1 MERLEFSNEFLE
13 KLKAKFSNN
22 WEFFLKADKR
32 QKPCCPNCGSG
43 TGKDKTSAADFVK
56 GGFELH
62 CLKCD
67 FSGDVFKIYALQN
80 DLDAQRDFPTIV
92 KAVDES
98 LNFTEGEECNRR
110 AIAISKVDDRQTKA
124 NLSKAYNQLKRQLPS
139 DRIRLY
145 LKNRGFNDS
154 IIDKFAREITS
165 DIKRE
170 FPELIKAPIG
180 SMVVLYGNAEYF
192 ISRVFDNENKSVKG
206 YFKLSSIAQPIFF
219 TSALNKTTENTI
231 FITEGELDALS
242 IFQAEGFAASVG
254 GGGGDSKLL
263 EFLEKERCQGK
274 SWKLILALDSDEA
287 GKEHA
292 NKLAAK
298 LKSLGFAFSTLE
310 MAAKCKDPNE
320 WLQTSPETLKKAIL
334 KAKQWAGS
342 DSIREEEKNLTQD
355 SLVKYSAANA
365 LKQFEKNISSGRYKP
380 TPTGLKAFD
389 DMLGGRLYPD
399 DMLGGGLYPGLYVI
413 AAATGFGK
421 STFCLQVADEL
432 ASRGEDVVYF
442 SLEMSQDELIARSL
456 SRLTYLKARNKK
468 CARTTR
474 DILQQSIIARN
485 DRQFIAEYNQVYSDA
500 LDAFARMADRLFYR
514 DGSAD
519 RITITEV
526 ESFVG
531 QLVESGRRPFVFIDY
546 LQFLNTD
553 IQNLTDKQQ
562 ADRVIEALKRL
573 STRYGITV
581 VAISSINRQSY
592 SSKAGLSALKES
604 GQIEFT
610 GDAVLMIQPADVV
623 DDNAKDK
630 YEEVL
635 SQDERDLEVVLLK
648 NRYGALGKAYFKFY
662 AKFNLFA
669 EITKVQK
676 SEKKVRM

>member
-1 MERLEFSNEFLE
+1 MSGGYYFLERLEFSNEFLE

-43 TGKDKTSAADFVK
+43 TRKDKTSAADFVK

-80 DLDAQRDFPTIV
+80 DLDAQRDFPIIV
-92 KAVDES
+92 KAVAES

-110 AIAISKVDDRQTKA
+110 GIAISKVDDRQTKA

-242 IFQAEGFAASVG
+242 IFQAGGFAASVG

-389 DMLGGRLYPD
+389 DMLGG
-399 DMLGGGLYPGLYVI
+399 GLYPGLYVI

-456 SRLTYLKARNKK
+456 SRLTYLKARDKKCDKK

-500 LDAFARMADRLFYR
+500 LDAFARMADKLFYR

-546 LQFLNTD
+546 LQFLKTD

-610 GDAVLMIQPADVV
+610 GDAVLMIQPSEISDE
-623 DDNAKDK
+623 NAKDK
-630 YEEVL
+630 FEEVL
-635 SQDERDLEVVLLK
+635 SQD
-648 NRYGALGKAYFKFY
+648 RYGALGKAYFKFY

-669 EITKVQK
+669 EA
-676 SEKKVRM
+676 EKPKPRKAY

>member
-1 MERLEFSNEFLE
+1 MSGGYYFLERLEFSNEFLE

-92 KAVDES
+92 KAVAES

-110 AIAISKVDDRQTKA
+110 GIAISKVDDRQTKA

-206 YFKLSSIAQPIFF
+206 YFKLSSITQPIFF
-219 TSALNKTTENTI
+219 TSALNKTAEETI

-242 IFQAEGFAASVG
+242 IAQAGGFAASVG

-263 EFLEKERCQGK
+263 EFLEKEHCQGK

-310 MAAKCKDPNE
+310 MAVSCKDPNE
-320 WLQTSPETLKKAIL
+320 WLQISPETFKKAIL
-334 KAKQWAGS
+334 EVKQWAAS
-342 DSIREEEKNLTQD
+342 DSIREEGKNLTQD

-380 TPTGLKAFD
+380 TPTGLEAF
-389 DMLGGRLYPD
+389 D

-421 STFCLQVADEL
+421 STFCLQLADEL

-456 SRLTYLKARNKK
+456 SRLTYSKARNKR

-474 DILQQSIIARN
+474 AILQRSIIARN
-485 DRQFIAEYNQVYSDA
+485 DRQFIAECNQVYSDA

-526 ESFVG
+526 EKFVG

-546 LQFLNTD
+546 LQFLKSD
-553 IQNLTDKQQ
+553 IQNLT
-562 ADRVIEALKRL
+562 
-573 STRYGITV
+573 Y
-581 VAISSINRQSY
+581 
-592 SSKAGLSALKES
+592 
-604 GQIEFT
+604 
-610 GDAVLMIQPADVV
+610 
-623 DDNAKDK
+623 
-630 YEEVL
+630 
-635 SQDERDLEVVLLK
+635 
-648 NRYGALGKAYFKFY
+648 
-662 AKFNLFA
+662 
-669 EITKVQK
+669 
-676 SEKKVRM
+676 

>member
-92 KAVDES
+92 KAVAES
-98 LNFTEGEECNRR
+98 LNFAEGEEFNRR
-110 AIAISKVDDRQTKA
+110 AIAISKADDTQTKE

-242 IFQAEGFAASVG
+242 IFQAGGFAASVG

-263 EFLEKERCQGK
+263 ELLEKERRQGK
-274 SWKLILALDSDEA
+274 RWKLILALDSDEA
-287 GKEHA
+287 GKEHSS
-292 NKLAAK
+292 KLAAK
-298 LKSLGFAFSTLE
+298 LKSLGFSFSTLE

-334 KAKQWAGS
+334 EAKQWAGS
-342 DSIREEEKNLTQD
+342 DSIREEGKDLTQD
-355 SLVKYSAANA
+355 GLLKYSAANA
-365 LKQFEKNISSGRYKP
+365 LKQFEKNIDSGRYKP
-380 TPTGLKAFD
+380 TPTGLNAF
-389 DMLGGRLYPD
+389 D

-474 DILQQSIIARN
+474 KILQQPIISGN
-485 DRQFIAEYNQVYSDA
+485 GRQFITEYSQVYADA
-500 LDAFARMADRLFYR
+500 LSAFENMADRLFYR

-546 LQFLNTD
+546 LQFLKTD
-553 IQNLTDKQQ
+553 ISNLTDKQQ

-592 SSKAGLSALKES
+592 SSKAALSALKES

-610 GDAVLMIQPADVV
+610 GDAVLMIQPSEISDE
-623 DDNAKDK
+623 NAKDK

-635 SQDERDLEVVLLK
+635 SQKERDLEVVLLK
-648 NRYGALGKAYFKFY
+648 NRYGALKKAYFKFY
-662 AKFNLFA
+662 AEFNLFA
-669 EITKVQK
+669 EIIEVQK
-676 SEKKVRM
+676 PEKKVRI

>member
-92 KAVDES
+92 KAVAES

-180 SMVVLYGNAEYF
+180 SMVVLYGGNAEYF

-242 IFQAEGFAASVG
+242 IFQAGGFAASVG

-389 DMLGGRLYPD
+389 DMLGG
-399 DMLGGGLYPGLYVI
+399 GLYPGLYVI

-421 STFCLQVADEL
+421 STFCLQLADEL
-432 ASRGEDVVYF
+432 AIRGEDVVYF

-456 SRLTYLKARNKK
+456 SRLTYLKARDKK
-468 CARTTR
+468 CDKECARTTR
-474 DILQQSIIARN
+474 AILQRSIIARN

-500 LDAFARMADRLFYR
+500 LDAFARMADKLFYR

-546 LQFLNTD
+546 LQFLKTD
-553 IQNLTDKQQ
+553 ISNLTDKQQ

-610 GDAVLMIQPADVV
+610 GDAVLMIQPAEVA

-630 YEEVL
+630 YEKVL

-662 AKFNLFA
+662 AKFNLF
-669 EITKVQK
+669 
-676 SEKKVRM
+676 SEVKKTEPVDI

>member
-1 MERLEFSNEFLE
+1 MSGGYYFLERLEFSNEFLE

-92 KAVDES
+92 KAVAES

-242 IFQAEGFAASVG
+242 IFQAGGFAASVG

-310 MAAKCKDPNE
+310 MAVSCKDPNE
-320 WLQTSPETLKKAIL
+320 WLQISPETLKKAIL
-334 KAKQWAGS
+334 EAKQWAAS

-389 DMLGGRLYPD
+389 DMLGG
-399 DMLGGGLYPGLYVI
+399 GLYPGLYVI

-421 STFCLQVADEL
+421 STFCLQLADEL
-432 ASRGEDVVYF
+432 AIRGEDVVYF

-456 SRLTYLKARNKK
+456 SRLTYLKARDKK
-468 CARTTR
+468 CDKECARTTR
-474 DILQQSIIARN
+474 AILQRSIIARN
-485 DRQFIAEYNQVYSDA
+485 DRQFIAECNQVYSDA
-500 LDAFARMADRLFYR
+500 LDAFARMADKLFYR
-514 DGSAD
+514 DGSSD
-519 RITITEV
+519 RLTINEV
-526 ESFVG
+526 ESFVK
-531 QLVESGRRPFVFIDY
+531 QLVESGHRPFVFIDY
-546 LQFLNTD
+546 LQFLKTD
-553 IQNLTDKQQ
+553 ISNLTDKQQ

-573 STRYGITV
+573 STKYGITV

-610 GDAVLMIQPADVV
+610 GDAVLMIQPSEISDE
-623 DDNAKDK
+623 NAKDK
-630 YEEVL
+630 FEEVL
-635 SQDERDLEVVLLK
+635 SQEKRDLEVVLLK

-669 EITKVQK
+669 EA
-676 SEKKVRM
+676 EKPKPRKAY

>member
-43 TGKDKTSAADFVK
+43 TGKNGTSAADFVK
-56 GGFELH
+56 GGFELN
-62 CLKCD
+62 CQKCG
-67 FSGDVFKIYALQN
+67 FTGDVFKIYALQN
-80 DLDAQRDFPTIV
+80 SLDAQRNFPEVV
-92 KAVDES
+92 KAVAKALD
-98 LNFTEGEECNRR
+98 FAEGEEFNQKT
-110 AIAISKVDDRQTKA
+110 ATPKKADDKQAKA
-124 NLSKAYNQLKRQLPS
+124 DLSKAYNQLKRQLPS
-139 DRIRLY
+139 DKIRRY
-145 LKNRGFNDS
+145 LKIRGFSDS
-154 IIDKFAREITS
+154 IIDHFAREITLELKS
-165 DIKRE
+165 E

-180 SMVVLYGNAEYF
+180 SLVILYSNAEYF

-206 YFKLSSIAQPIFF
+206 YFKIPNIAQPIFF

-242 IFQAEGFAASVG
+242 IAQAGGLSASVS

-263 EFLEKERCQGK
+263 EFLEKERRQGK
-274 SWKLILALDSDEA
+274 TWKLILALDSDEA
-287 GKEHA
+287 GKEHSS
-292 NKLAAK
+292 KLAAK

-310 MAAKCKDPNE
+310 MAANCKDPNE

-334 KAKQWAGS
+334 EAKQWAGS
-342 DSIREEEKNLTQD
+342 DSIREEGKDLTQD
-355 SLVKYSAANA
+355 GLLKYSAANA
-365 LKQFEKNISSGRYKP
+365 LKSFEKNISSGRYKP
-380 TPTGLKAFD
+380 TPAGLKEF
-389 DMLGGRLYPD
+389 D

-468 CARTTR
+468 FARTTR
-474 DILQQSIIARN
+474 AILQRSIIPGDNRE
-485 DRQFIAEYNQVYSDA
+485 FINEYNQVYSDA
-500 LDAFARMADRLFYR
+500 LSAFENMADKLFYR

-526 ESFVG
+526 ENFIG
-531 QLVESGRRPFVFIDY
+531 RLVESGRRPFVFVDY
-546 LQFLNTD
+546 LQFLKTD
-553 IQNLTDKQQ
+553 VQNLTDKQQ

-610 GDAVLMIQPADVV
+610 GDAVLMIQPADVA

-635 SQDERDLEVVLLK
+635 SKEERDLEVVLLK
-648 NRYGALGKAYFKFY
+648 NRYGALGKAYFRFF
-662 AKFNLFA
+662 AKFNLFDGD
-669 EITKVQK
+669 TKAQGK
-676 SEKKVRM
+676 AQGPKIFGK

>member
-56 GGFELH
+56 GGFELN
-62 CLKCD
+62 CLSCG
-67 FSGDVFKIYALQN
+67 FTGDVFKIYALQN
-80 DLDAQRDFPTIV
+80 GLDAQRNFPEVV
-92 KAVDES
+92 KAVAKALD
-98 LNFTEGEECNRR
+98 FAEGEEFNRR
-110 AIAISKVDDRQTKA
+110 AIAISKADDKQAKE
-124 NLSKAYNQLKRQLPS
+124 NLIKAYQQLKRQLPS
-139 DRIRLY
+139 DKIRRY
-145 LKNRGFNDS
+145 LKSRGFSDS
-154 IIDKFAREITS
+154 IIDHFAREITLELKS
-165 DIKRE
+165 E

-180 SMVVLYGNAEYF
+180 SLVILYSNAEYF
-192 ISRVFDNENKSVKG
+192 ISRVFNSDDKSVKG
-206 YFKLSSIAQPIFF
+206 YFKLPNVTQPIFF
-219 TSALNKTTENTI
+219 SSAFNKTTEETI

-242 IFQAEGFAASVG
+242 IAQAGGLSASVG

-263 EFLEKERCQGK
+263 ELLKRGRSQGK

-287 GKEHA
+287 GEEHA

-298 LKSLGFAFSTLE
+298 LKRLGFTFSTLKI
-310 MAAKCKDPNE
+310 AANCKDPNE

-342 DSIREEEKNLTQD
+342 DSIREEGKDLTQD
-355 SLVKYSAANA
+355 SLVKYSAASA
-365 LKQFEKNISSGRYKP
+365 LKQFENNISSGRYKP
-380 TPTGLKAFD
+380 TPTGLKAF
-389 DMLGGRLYPD
+389 D

-421 STFCLQVADEL
+421 STFCLQLADEL

-456 SRLTYLKARNKK
+456 SRLSYLKARNKK
-468 CARTTR
+468 FARTTR
-474 DILQQSIIARN
+474 DLLQRSIIAN
-485 DRQFIAEYNQVYSDA
+485 DKQFITEYNQVYSDA
-500 LDAFARMADRLFYR
+500 LDAFERMADRLFYR
-514 DGSAD
+514 DGSTD
-519 RITITEV
+519 RITISEV
-526 ESFVG
+526 ENFVG

-546 LQFLNTD
+546 LQFLKTD

-562 ADRVIEALKRL
+562 ADRVIEVLKRL

-676 SEKKVRM
+676 PEKKVRM

>member
-1 MERLEFSNEFLE
+1 MSGGYYFLERLEFSNEFLE

-43 TGKDKTSAADFVK
+43 TGKDRTSAADFVK

-92 KAVDES
+92 KAVAES

-242 IFQAEGFAASVG
+242 IFQAGGFAASVG

-342 DSIREEEKNLTQD
+342 DSIREEGKNLTQD

-380 TPTGLKAFD
+380 TPTGLEAF
-389 DMLGGRLYPD
+389 D

-421 STFCLQVADEL
+421 STFCLQLADEL

-456 SRLTYLKARNKK
+456 SRLTYSKARNKR

-474 DILQQSIIARN
+474 AILQRSIIARN
-485 DRQFIAEYNQVYSDA
+485 DRQFIAECNQVYSDA

-526 ESFVG
+526 EKFVG

-546 LQFLNTD
+546 LQFLKTD

-592 SSKAGLSALKES
+592 SSKAALSALKES

-635 SQDERDLEVVLLK
+635 SQEKRDLEVVLLK
-648 NRYGALGKAYFKFY
+648 NRYGALGKAYFKFL
-662 AKFNLFA
+662 AKFNLFS
-669 EITKVQK
+669 ETIKPKPRKVY
-676 SEKKVRM
+676 

>member
-92 KAVDES
+92 KAVAES

-242 IFQAEGFAASVG
+242 IFQAGGFAASVG

-310 MAAKCKDPNE
+310 MAASCKDPNE
-320 WLQTSPETLKKAIL
+320 WLQISPETLKNAIIE
-334 KAKQWAGS
+334 AKQWAAS
-342 DSIREEEKNLTQD
+342 DSIIREEGKDLTQD
-355 SLVKYSAANA
+355 SLVKYSAASA
-365 LKQFEKNISSGRYKP
+365 LKSFEKNILSGRYKP
-380 TPTGLKAFD
+380 TPTGLKEF
-389 DMLGGRLYPD
+389 D

-421 STFCLQVADEL
+421 STFCLQLADEL

-456 SRLTYLKARNKK
+456 SRLTYLKARNKE

-474 DILQQSIIARN
+474 KILQRSIIPGDNR
-485 DRQFIAEYNQVYSDA
+485 DFINEYNQVYSDA
-500 LDAFARMADRLFYR
+500 LSAFENIADRLFYR

-526 ESFVG
+526 ENFVG
-531 QLVESGRRPFVFIDY
+531 QLVESGRRPFVFVDY
-546 LQFLNTD
+546 LQFLKTD

-669 EITKVQK
+669 EAEKPKPRKVY
-676 SEKKVRM
+676 

>member
-32 QKPCCPNCGSG
+32 QKPCCPNCRSG
-43 TGKDKTSAADFVK
+43 TGKNGTSAADFVK
-56 GGFELH
+56 GGFELN
-62 CLKCD
+62 CLSCG
-67 FSGDVFKIYALQN
+67 FTGDVFKIYALQN
-80 DLDAQRDFPTIV
+80 GLDAQRNFPEVV
-92 KAVDES
+92 KAVAKALD
-98 LNFTEGEECNRR
+98 FAEGEEFNQKT
-110 AIAISKVDDRQTKA
+110 ATPKKADDKQAKA
-124 NLSKAYNQLKRQLPS
+124 DLSKAYNQLKRQLPS
-139 DRIRLY
+139 DRVRRY
-145 LKNRGFNDS
+145 LESRGFNDS
-154 IIDKFAREITS
+154 IIAKFAREITS
-165 DIKRE
+165 ELKSE

-180 SMVVLYGNAEYF
+180 SLVILYGGGAEYF
-192 ISRVFDNENKSVKG
+192 ISRVFNSDNKSVKG
-206 YFKLSSIAQPIFF
+206 YFKIPNVAQPIFF
-219 TSALNKTTENTI
+219 SSAFNKTTEKTI

-242 IFQAEGFAASVG
+242 ITQAGGFAASVG

-263 EFLEKERCQGK
+263 EFLEKERRQGK
-274 SWKLILALDSDEA
+274 RWKLILALDSDEA

-298 LKSLGFAFSTLE
+298 LKSLGFSFSTLE

-320 WLQTSPETLKKAIL
+320 WLQISPETLKKAIIE
-334 KAKQWAGS
+334 AKQWAAS
-342 DSIREEEKNLTQD
+342 DSIIREEGKDLTQD
-355 SLVKYSAANA
+355 SLVKYSAASA
-365 LKQFEKNISSGRYKP
+365 LKSFEKKILSGRYKP
-380 TPTGLKAFD
+380 TPTGLKEF
-389 DMLGGRLYPD
+389 D

-421 STFCLQVADEL
+421 STFCLQLADEL

-474 DILQQSIIARN
+474 DILQQSIIASN
-485 DRQFIAEYNQVYSDA
+485 DRQFIAECNQVYSDA

-526 ESFVG
+526 EKFVG

-546 LQFLNTD
+546 LQFLKTD

-635 SQDERDLEVVLLK
+635 SQEERDLEVVLLK
-648 NRYGALGKAYFKFY
+648 NRYGALKKAYFKFY

-669 EITKVQK
+669 EA
-676 SEKKVRM
+676 EKPKPRRKPY

>member
-1 MERLEFSNEFLE
+1 MEAFNVLERLEFSNEFLE

-22 WEFFLKADKR
+22 WEILLKADKR

-43 TGKDKTSAADFVK
+43 TGKDGTSAANFVK
-56 GGFELH
+56 GGFELN
-62 CLKCD
+62 CLKCG

-92 KAVDES
+92 KAVVES
-98 LNFTEGEECNRR
+98 LNFAEGEAFNRR
-110 AIAISKVDDRQTKA
+110 AIAISKADDKQAKE
-124 NLSKAYNQLKRQLPS
+124 NLIKAYQQLKRQLPS
-139 DRIRLY
+139 DKIRRY
-145 LKNRGFNDS
+145 LKSRGFSDS
-154 IIDKFAREITS
+154 IIDHFAREITLELKS
-165 DIKRE
+165 E
-170 FPELIKAPIG
+170 FPELIKAPVG
-180 SMVVLYGNAEYF
+180 SLVILYSDAEYF
-192 ISRVFDNENKSVKG
+192 ISRIFSNGNNSIKG
-206 YFKLSSIAQPIFF
+206 YFKLPNIAQPIFF
-219 TSALNKTTENTI
+219 SSAFNKNTEETI

-242 IFQAEGFAASVG
+242 ITQAGGFAASIG

-263 EFLEKERCQGK
+263 ELLEKERRQGK
-274 SWKLILALDSDEA
+274 RWKLILALDSDEV

-298 LKSLGFAFSTLE
+298 LNSLGFTSSTLKI
-310 MAAKCKDPNE
+310 AANCKDPNE
-320 WLQTSPETLKKAIL
+320 WLQTNPETLKKAIL
-334 KAKQWAGS
+334 EAKQWAAS
-342 DSIREEEKNLTQD
+342 DSIREEGKDLTQD
-355 SLVKYSAANA
+355 SLVRYSAASA
-365 LKQFEKNISSGRYKP
+365 LKQFENNISSGRYKP
-380 TPTGLKAFD
+380 TPTGLKAF
-389 DMLGGRLYPD
+389 D

-456 SRLTYLKARNKK
+456 SRLTYLKSRNKK
-468 CARTTR
+468 FARTTR
-474 DILQQSIIARN
+474 DILQRSIIPGDNRE
-485 DRQFIAEYNQVYSDA
+485 FINEYNQVYADA
-500 LDAFARMADRLFYR
+500 LSAFENMADKLFYR

-526 ESFVG
+526 ENFVG

-546 LQFLNTD
+546 LQFLKTD
-553 IQNLTDKQQ
+553 TQNLTDKQQ

-610 GDAVLMIQPADVV
+610 GDAVLMIQPSEVSDE
-623 DDNAKDK
+623 NAKDR

-635 SQDERDLEVVLLK
+635 SQEDRDLEVVLLK
-648 NRYGALGKAYFKFY
+648 NRYGALRKAYFKFY

-669 EITKVQK
+669 ETTEVQK
-676 SEKKVRM
+676 PKTRVRI

>member
-92 KAVDES
+92 KAVAES

-242 IFQAEGFAASVG
+242 IFQAGGFTASVG

-310 MAAKCKDPNE
+310 MAASCKDPNE
-320 WLQTSPETLKKAIL
+320 WLQISPETLKNAIIE
-334 KAKQWAGS
+334 AKQWAAS
-342 DSIREEEKNLTQD
+342 DSIIREEGKDLTQD
-355 SLVKYSAANA
+355 SLVKYSAASA
-365 LKQFEKNISSGRYKP
+365 LKSFEKNILSGRYKP
-380 TPTGLKAFD
+380 TPTGLKEF
-389 DMLGGRLYPD
+389 D

-421 STFCLQVADEL
+421 STFCLQLADEL
-432 ASRGEDVVYF
+432 ASRVEDVVYF

-456 SRLTYLKARNKK
+456 SRLTYLKARNKE

-474 DILQQSIIARN
+474 KILQRSIIPGDNR
-485 DRQFIAEYNQVYSDA
+485 DFINEYNQVYSDA
-500 LDAFARMADRLFYR
+500 LSAFENIADRLFYR

-526 ESFVG
+526 ENFVG
-531 QLVESGRRPFVFIDY
+531 QLVESGRRPFVFVDY
-546 LQFLNTD
+546 LQFLKTD

-669 EITKVQK
+669 EAEKPKPRKVY
-676 SEKKVRM
+676 

>member
-32 QKPCCPNCGSG
+32 KKPCCPNCGSG
-43 TGKDKTSAADFVK
+43 TGKNGTSAANFVK
-56 GGFELH
+56 GGFELN
-62 CLKCD
+62 CQKCG
-67 FSGDVFKIYALQN
+67 FTGDVFKIYALQN
-80 DLDAQRDFPTIV
+80 GLDVQRKFPEIV
-92 KAVDES
+92 KAVAKA

-219 TSALNKTTENTI
+219 TSALNKTTEKTI

-242 IFQAEGFAASVG
+242 ITQAGGFAASIG

-263 EFLEKERCQGK
+263 ELLEKERRQGK
-274 SWKLILALDSDEA
+274 RWKLILALDSDEA
-287 GKEHA
+287 GKEHS

-298 LKSLGFAFSTLE
+298 LKSLGFSFSTLE

-320 WLQTSPETLKKAIL
+320 WLQISPETLKKAIIE
-334 KAKQWAGS
+334 AKQWAAS
-342 DSIREEEKNLTQD
+342 DSIIREEGKDLTQD
-355 SLVKYSAANA
+355 SLVKYSAASA
-365 LKQFEKNISSGRYKP
+365 LKSFEKNISSGRYKP
-380 TPTGLKAFD
+380 TPTGLKEF
-389 DMLGGRLYPD
+389 D

-456 SRLTYLKARNKK
+456 SRLTYLKARNKR

-474 DILQQSIIARN
+474 DILQRSISARN

-526 ESFVG
+526 EKFVG
-531 QLVESGRRPFVFIDY
+531 QLVESGRRPFVFVDY
-546 LQFLNTD
+546 LQFLKTD

-610 GDAVLMIQPADVV
+610 GDAVLMIQPADVA

-635 SQDERDLEVVLLK
+635 SKEERDLEVVLLK
-648 NRYGALGKAYFKFY
+648 NRYGALGKAYFRFF
-662 AKFNLFA
+662 AKFNLFDGD
-669 EITKVQK
+669 TKAQGK
-676 SEKKVRM
+676 AQGPKIFGK

>member
-1 MERLEFSNEFLE
+1 MFL
-13 KLKAKFSNN
+13 N
-22 WEFFLKADKR
+22 ADKR
-32 QKPCCPNCGSG
+32 QKPCCPNCRSG
-43 TGKDKTSAADFVK
+43 TGKNGTSAADFVK
-56 GGFELH
+56 GGFELN
-62 CLKCD
+62 CLSCG
-67 FSGDVFKIYALQN
+67 FTGDVFKIYALQN
-80 DLDAQRDFPTIV
+80 GLDAQRNFPEVV
-92 KAVDES
+92 KAVAKALDFAEG
-98 LNFTEGEECNRR
+98 EGEEFNQKT
-110 AIAISKVDDRQTKA
+110 ATPKKADDKQAKA
-124 NLSKAYNQLKRQLPS
+124 DLSKAYNQLKRQLPN
-139 DRIRLY
+139 DRVRRY
-145 LKNRGFNDS
+145 LESRGFNDS
-154 IIDKFAREITS
+154 IIAKFAREITS
-165 DIKRE
+165 ELKSK

-180 SMVVLYGNAEYF
+180 SLVVLYDNVEYF
-192 ISRVFDNENKSVKG
+192 ITRIFNSDNKSVKG
-206 YFKLSSIAQPIFF
+206 YFKLPNITQPIFF
-219 TSALNKTTENTI
+219 SSAFDKTTEETI

-242 IFQAEGFAASVG
+242 IAQAGGFAASVG

-274 SWKLILALDSDEA
+274 SWKLILALDSDEV
-287 GKEHA
+287 GKEHSS
-292 NKLAAK
+292 KLAAK

-310 MAAKCKDPNE
+310 MAANCKDPNE
-320 WLQTSPETLKKAIL
+320 WLQISPETLKKAIIE
-334 KAKQWAGS
+334 AKQWAAS
-342 DSIREEEKNLTQD
+342 DSIIREEGKDLTQD
-355 SLVKYSAANA
+355 SLVKYSAASA
-365 LKQFEKNISSGRYKP
+365 LKSFEKNILSGRYKP
-380 TPTGLKAFD
+380 TPTGLKEF
-389 DMLGGRLYPD
+389 D

-421 STFCLQVADEL
+421 STFCLQLADEL

-456 SRLTYLKARNKK
+456 SRLTYLRARNKK
-468 CARTTR
+468 FARTTR
-474 DILQQSIIARN
+474 AILQRSIIARN

-526 ESFVG
+526 EKFVG
-531 QLVESGRRPFVFIDY
+531 QLVESGRRPFIFIDY
-546 LQFLNTD
+546 LQFLKTD

-562 ADRVIEALKRL
+562 ADRVIESLKRL

-610 GDAVLMIQPADVV
+610 GDAVLMIQPAEVA

-630 YEEVL
+630 YEKVL

-662 AKFNLFA
+662 AKFNLFS
-669 EITKVQK
+669 ETESVKV
-676 SEKKVRM
+676 KKTEPVDI

>member
-92 KAVDES
+92 KAVAES

-242 IFQAEGFAASVG
+242 IFQAGGFAASVG

-365 LKQFEKNISSGRYKP
+365 LKQFKKNISSGRYKP
-380 TPTGLKAFD
+380 TPTGLEAFD
-389 DMLGGRLYPD
+389 DMLD
-399 DMLGGGLYPGLYVI
+399 GGLCPGLYVI

-421 STFCLQVADEL
+421 STFCLQLADEL

-456 SRLTYLKARNKK
+456 SRLTYLNARNKK

-474 DILQQSIIARN
+474 KILQQPIISGN
-485 DRQFIAEYNQVYSDA
+485 DRQFITEDSQVYADA
-500 LDAFARMADRLFYR
+500 LSAFENMADKLFYR
-514 DGSAD
+514 DGSSD
-519 RITITEV
+519 RLTINEV
-526 ESFVG
+526 ESFVK

-546 LQFLNTD
+546 LQFLKTD
-553 IQNLTDKQQ
+553 ISNLTDKQQ

-610 GDAVLMIQPADVV
+610 GDAVLMIQPADVA

-630 YEEVL
+630 YEKVL
-635 SQDERDLEVVLLK
+635 SQEDRDLEVVLLK
-648 NRYGALGKAYFKFY
+648 NRYGALKKAYFKFY
-662 AKFNLFA
+662 AEFNLFA

-676 SEKKVRM
+676 PENKARM

>member
-92 KAVDES
+92 KAVAES

-242 IFQAEGFAASVG
+242 IFQAGGFAASVG

-342 DSIREEEKNLTQD
+342 DSIREEGKNLTQD

-380 TPTGLKAFD
+380 TPTGLEAF
-389 DMLGGRLYPD
+389 D

-421 STFCLQVADEL
+421 STFCLQLADEL

-456 SRLTYLKARNKK
+456 SRLTYSKARNKR

-474 DILQQSIIARN
+474 AILQRSIIARN
-485 DRQFIAEYNQVYSDA
+485 DRQFIAECNQVYSDA

-546 LQFLNTD
+546 LQFLKTD

-610 GDAVLMIQPADVV
+610 GDAVLMIQPSEISDE
-623 DDNAKDK
+623 NAKDK
-630 YEEVL
+630 FEEVL
-635 SQDERDLEVVLLK
+635 SQEKRDLEVVLLK
-648 NRYGALGKAYFKFY
+648 NRYGALKKAYFKFY
-662 AKFNLFA
+662 AQFNLFA
-669 EITKVQK
+669 EITKIQEPK
-676 SEKKVRM
+676 KKVRM

>member
-1 MERLEFSNEFLE
+1 MEAFNVLERLEFSNEFLE

-56 GGFELH
+56 GGFELN
-62 CLKCD
+62 CQKCG
-67 FSGDVFKIYALQN
+67 FTGDVFKIHALQN
-80 DLDAQRDFPTIV
+80 GLDAQRNFPEVV
-92 KAVDES
+92 KAVAKALD
-98 LNFTEGEECNRR
+98 FVEGEEFNQKT
-110 AIAISKVDDRQTKA
+110 ATPKKADDKQAKA
-124 NLSKAYNQLKRQLPS
+124 DLSKAYNQLKRQLPS
-139 DRIRLY
+139 DRVRRY
-145 LKNRGFNDS
+145 LESRGFNDS
-154 IIDKFAREITS
+154 IIAKFAREITS
-165 DIKRE
+165 ELKSE
-170 FPELIKAPIG
+170 FPKLIKAPIG
-180 SMVVLYGNAEYF
+180 SLVILYGGGAEYF
-192 ISRVFDNENKSVKG
+192 ISRIFNSDNKSVKG
-206 YFKLSSIAQPIFF
+206 YFKIPNATQPIFF
-219 TSALNKTTENTI
+219 SPAFNKTTEKTI

-242 IFQAEGFAASVG
+242 IFQAGGFAASVG

-274 SWKLILALDSDEA
+274 SWKLILAFDSDEV
-287 GKEHA
+287 GKEHSS
-292 NKLAAK
+292 KLAAK
-298 LKSLGFAFSTLE
+298 LKSLGFSFSTLKI
-310 MAAKCKDPNE
+310 AANCKDPNE

-334 KAKQWAGS
+334 VAKQWAGS

-355 SLVKYSAANA
+355 GLLKYSAANA
-365 LKQFEKNISSGRYKP
+365 LKQFGKNIDSGRYKP
-380 TPTGLKAFD
+380 TPTGLNAF
-389 DMLGGRLYPD
+389 D

-413 AAATGFGK
+413 AASTGFGK

-468 CARTTR
+468 FARTTR
-474 DILQQSIIARN
+474 AILQRSIIPGDNR
-485 DRQFIAEYNQVYSDA
+485 DFINKYNQVYSDA
-500 LDAFARMADRLFYR
+500 LSAFENMADRLFYR

-526 ESFVG
+526 ENFVG
-531 QLVESGRRPFVFIDY
+531 QLVESGRRPFVFVDY
-546 LQFLNTD
+546 LQFLKTD

-610 GDAVLMIQPADVV
+610 GDAVLMIQPADVA

-635 SQDERDLEVVLLK
+635 SQEERDLEVVLLK
-648 NRYGALGKAYFKFY
+648 NRYGALKKAYFKFY

-676 SEKKVRM
+676 PEKKVRM

>member
-1 MERLEFSNEFLE
+1 MSGGYYFLERLEFSNEFLE

-92 KAVDES
+92 KAVAES

-154 IIDKFAREITS
+154 IIDKFAREITYE
-165 DIKRE
+165 IKSE

-180 SMVVLYGNAEYF
+180 SLVILYSNAEYF
-192 ISRVFDNENKSVKG
+192 MSRVFGNDNQSVKG
-206 YFKLSSIAQPIFF
+206 YFKIPSITQPIFF
-219 TSALNKTTENTI
+219 TSALNKTAEETI

-242 IFQAEGFAASVG
+242 IFQAGGFAASVG

-334 KAKQWAGS
+334 EAKQWAAS

-380 TPTGLKAFD
+380 TPTGLKAF
-389 DMLGGRLYPD
+389 D

-456 SRLTYLKARNKK
+456 SRLTYSKARDKE

-485 DRQFIAEYNQVYSDA
+485 DRQFIAECNQVYSDA
-500 LDAFARMADRLFYR
+500 LDAFARMADKLFYR
-514 DGSAD
+514 DGSSD
-519 RITITEV
+519 RLTINEV
-526 ESFVG
+526 ESFV
-531 QLVESGRRPFVFIDY
+531 
-546 LQFLNTD
+546 
-553 IQNLTDKQQ
+553 
-562 ADRVIEALKRL
+562 
-573 STRYGITV
+573 
-581 VAISSINRQSY
+581 
-592 SSKAGLSALKES
+592 
-604 GQIEFT
+604 
-610 GDAVLMIQPADVV
+610 
-623 DDNAKDK
+623 
-630 YEEVL
+630 
-635 SQDERDLEVVLLK
+635 
-648 NRYGALGKAYFKFY
+648 
-662 AKFNLFA
+662 
-669 EITKVQK
+669 
-676 SEKKVRM
+676 

>member
-1 MERLEFSNEFLE
+1 MSGGYYFLERLEFSNEFLE

-92 KAVDES
+92 KAVAES

-154 IIDKFAREITS
+154 IIEKFAREITYE
-165 DIKRE
+165 IKSE

-180 SMVVLYGNAEYF
+180 SLVILYSNAEYF
-192 ISRVFDNENKSVKG
+192 MSRVFGNDNQSVKG
-206 YFKLSSIAQPIFF
+206 YFKIPSITQPIFF
-219 TSALNKTTENTI
+219 TSALNKTAEETI

-242 IFQAEGFAASVG
+242 IAQAGGFAASVG

-310 MAAKCKDPNE
+310 MAVSCKDPNE
-320 WLQTSPETLKKAIL
+320 WLQISPETLKKAIL
-334 KAKQWAGS
+334 EAKQWAAS

-389 DMLGGRLYPD
+389 DMLGG
-399 DMLGGGLYPGLYVI
+399 GLYPGLYVI

-421 STFCLQVADEL
+421 STFCLQLADEL

-456 SRLTYLKARNKK
+456 SRLTYLKARDKK
-468 CARTTR
+468 CDKECARTTR
-474 DILQQSIIARN
+474 AILQRSIIARN
-485 DRQFIAEYNQVYSDA
+485 DRQFIAECNQVYSDA

-526 ESFVG
+526 EKFVG

-546 LQFLNTD
+546 LQFLKTD

-562 ADRVIEALKRL
+562 ADRVIESLKRL

-610 GDAVLMIQPADVV
+610 GDAVLMIQPADVA

-630 YEEVL
+630 YEKVL
-635 SQDERDLEVVLLK
+635 SKEERDLEIVLLK
-648 NRYGALGKAYFKFY
+648 NRYGALKKAYFKFY

-669 EITKVQK
+669 PE
-676 SEKKVRM
+676 EKVRM

>member
-92 KAVDES
+92 KAVAES

-242 IFQAEGFAASVG
+242 IFQAGGFTASVG

-342 DSIREEEKNLTQD
+342 DSICEEGKNLTQD

-380 TPTGLKAFD
+380 TPTGLEAF
-389 DMLGGRLYPD
+389 D

-421 STFCLQVADEL
+421 STFCLQLADEL

-456 SRLTYLKARNKK
+456 SRLTYSKARNKR

-474 DILQQSIIARN
+474 AILQRSIIASN
-485 DRQFIAEYNQVYSDA
+485 DRQFIAECNQVYSDA

-526 ESFVG
+526 EKFVG

-546 LQFLNTD
+546 LQFLKTD

-592 SSKAGLSALKES
+592 SSKAALSALKES

-669 EITKVQK
+669 EAEKPKPRKVY
-676 SEKKVRM
+676 

>member
-92 KAVDES
+92 KAVAES

-180 SMVVLYGNAEYF
+180 SMVVLYGGNAEYF

-242 IFQAEGFAASVG
+242 IFQAGGFAASVG

-389 DMLGGRLYPD
+389 DMLGG
-399 DMLGGGLYPGLYVI
+399 GLYPGLYVI

-421 STFCLQVADEL
+421 STFCLQLADEL
-432 ASRGEDVVYF
+432 AIRGEDVVYF

-456 SRLTYLKARNKK
+456 SRLTYLKARDKK
-468 CARTTR
+468 CDKECARTTR
-474 DILQQSIIARN
+474 AILQRSIIARN

-500 LDAFARMADRLFYR
+500 LDAFARMADKLFYR

-546 LQFLNTD
+546 LQFLKTD
-553 IQNLTDKQQ
+553 ISNLTDKQQ

-592 SSKAGLSALKES
+592 SSKAALSALKES

-610 GDAVLMIQPADVV
+610 GDAVLMIQPSEISDE
-623 DDNAKDK
+623 NAKDK
-630 YEEVL
+630 FEEVL
-635 SQDERDLEVVLLK
+635 SQEERDLEVVLLK
-648 NRYGALGKAYFKFY
+648 NRYGALGKAYFKFL

-669 EITKVQK
+669 EITKVQEPK
-676 SEKKVRM
+676 KKVRM

>member
-43 TGKDKTSAADFVK
+43 TGKNGTSAANFVK
-56 GGFELH
+56 GGFELN
-62 CLKCD
+62 CQKCG
-67 FSGDVFKIYALQN
+67 FTGDVFKIYALQN
-80 DLDAQRDFPTIV
+80 GLDVQRKFPEIV
-92 KAVDES
+92 KAVAKA

-242 IFQAEGFAASVG
+242 IFQAGGFAASVG

-287 GKEHA
+287 GKEHSS
-292 NKLAAK
+292 KLAAK
-298 LKSLGFAFSTLE
+298 LKSLGFSFSTLE
-310 MAAKCKDPNE
+310 MAANCKDPNE

-334 KAKQWAGS
+334 EAKQWAGS
-342 DSIREEEKNLTQD
+342 DSIREEGKDLTQD
-355 SLVKYSAANA
+355 GLLKYSAANA
-365 LKQFEKNISSGRYKP
+365 LKQFEKNIDSGRYKP
-380 TPTGLKAFD
+380 TPTGLNAFD
-389 DMLGGRLYPD
+389 DL
-399 DMLGGGLYPGLYVI
+399 LGGGLYPGLYVI

-456 SRLTYLKARNKK
+456 SRLTYLKARNKE

-474 DILQQSIIARN
+474 NILQRSISARN

-526 ESFVG
+526 EKFVG

-546 LQFLNTD
+546 LQFLKTD

-635 SQDERDLEVVLLK
+635 SQEERDLEVVLLK

-662 AKFNLFA
+662 AKFNLF
-669 EITKVQK
+669 
-676 SEKKVRM
+676 SEKENAKVKETKPVVTL

>member
-32 QKPCCPNCGSG
+32 QKPCCPDCGSG
-43 TGKDKTSAADFVK
+43 TGKNGTSAADFVK
-56 GGFELH
+56 GGFELN
-62 CLKCD
+62 CQKCG
-67 FSGDVFKIYALQN
+67 FTGDVFKIYALLN
-80 DLDAQRDFPTIV
+80 GLDVQRNFPTIV
-92 KAVDES
+92 KAVAEA
-98 LNFTEGEECNRR
+98 LNFAGGEECNRR

-242 IFQAEGFAASVG
+242 IFQAGGFAASVG

-389 DMLGGRLYPD
+389 DMLGGGPYPD

-474 DILQQSIIARN
+474 DILQRSIIARN
-485 DRQFIAEYNQVYSDA
+485 DRQFIAECNQVYSDA

-526 ESFVG
+526 EKFVG

-546 LQFLNTD
+546 LQFLKTD

-676 SEKKVRM
+676 PEKKVRM

>member
-56 GGFELH
+56 GGFELN
-62 CLKCD
+62 CLKCG
-67 FSGDVFKIYALQN
+67 FSGDVFKIYALRN

-92 KAVDES
+92 KAVAES
-98 LNFTEGEECNRR
+98 LNFAEGEEFNRR
-110 AIAISKVDDRQTKA
+110 AIAISKADDTQTKE
-124 NLSKAYNQLKRQLPS
+124 NLSKAYHQLKRKLPS
-139 DRIRLY
+139 DKIRCY
-145 LKNRGFNDS
+145 LKSRGFSDS
-154 IIDKFAREITS
+154 VIDHFAREITS
-165 DIKRE
+165 ELKRE
-170 FPELIKAPIG
+170 FPKLINAPTG
-180 SMVVLYGNAEYF
+180 SLVILYDNVEYF
-192 ISRVFDNENKSVKG
+192 ISRVFNSDNESVKG
-206 YFKLSSIAQPIFF
+206 YFKLPSIAQPIFF
-219 TSALNKTTENTI
+219 SSAFNKTTEKTI

-242 IFQAEGFAASVG
+242 IAQAGGFAASVG

-263 EFLEKERCQGK
+263 EFLEKESCQGK
-274 SWKLILALDSDEA
+274 SWKIILALDSDEV
-287 GKEHA
+287 GKEHSS
-292 NKLAAK
+292 KLAAK

-310 MAAKCKDPNE
+310 MAANCKDPNE

-342 DSIREEEKNLTQD
+342 DSIREEGKDLTQD
-355 SLVKYSAANA
+355 GLLKYSAANA
-365 LKQFEKNISSGRYKP
+365 LKQFEENISSGRYKP

-389 DMLGGRLYPD
+389 DL
-399 DMLGGGLYPGLYVI
+399 LGGGLYPGLYVI

-468 CARTTR
+468 FARTTR
-474 DILQQSIIARN
+474 AILQRSIIPGDNRE
-485 DRQFIAEYNQVYSDA
+485 FIDEYNQVYSDA
-500 LDAFARMADRLFYR
+500 LNAFERMADKLFYR
-514 DGSAD
+514 DGSTD
-519 RITITEV
+519 RITIDEV
-526 ESFVG
+526 ESFVR
-531 QLVESGRRPFVFIDY
+531 QLVESGKRPFVFVDY
-546 LQFLNTD
+546 LQFLKTD

-610 GDAVLMIQPADVV
+610 GDAVLMIQPSEVSDE
-623 DDNAKDK
+623 NAKDK

-635 SQDERDLEVVLLK
+635 SQSERDLEVVLLK

-669 EITKVQK
+669 ETTEAQK
-676 SEKKVRM
+676 PKARVRI

>member
-1 MERLEFSNEFLE
+1 MSGGYYFLERLEFSNEFLE

-92 KAVDES
+92 KAVAES

-110 AIAISKVDDRQTKA
+110 GIAISKVDDRQTKA

-206 YFKLSSIAQPIFF
+206 YFKLSSITQPIFF
-219 TSALNKTTENTI
+219 TSALNKTAEETI

-242 IFQAEGFAASVG
+242 IAQAGGFAASVG

-263 EFLEKERCQGK
+263 EFLEKEHCQGK

-310 MAAKCKDPNE
+310 MAVSCKDPNE
-320 WLQTSPETLKKAIL
+320 WLQISPETFKKAIL
-334 KAKQWAGS
+334 EVKQWAAS
-342 DSIREEEKNLTQD
+342 DSIREEGKNLTQD

-380 TPTGLKAFD
+380 TPTGLEAF
-389 DMLGGRLYPD
+389 D

-421 STFCLQVADEL
+421 STFCLQLADEL

-456 SRLTYLKARNKK
+456 SRLTYSKARNKR

-474 DILQQSIIARN
+474 AILQRSIIARN
-485 DRQFIAEYNQVYSDA
+485 DRQFIAECNQVYSDA

-526 ESFVG
+526 EKFVG

-546 LQFLNTD
+546 LQFLKTD

-610 GDAVLMIQPADVV
+610 GDAVLMIQPSEISDE
-623 DDNAKDK
+623 NAKDK
-630 YEEVL
+630 FEEVL
-635 SQDERDLEVVLLK
+635 SQEERDLEVVLLK
-648 NRYGALGKAYFKFY
+648 NRYGALKKAYFKFY
-662 AKFNLFA
+662 AQFNLFA
-669 EITKVQK
+669 EITKIQEPK
-676 SEKKVRM
+676 KKVRM

>member
-1 MERLEFSNEFLE
+1 MSGGYYFLERLEFSNEFLE

-92 KAVDES
+92 KAVAES

-110 AIAISKVDDRQTKA
+110 GIAISKVDDRQTKA

-219 TSALNKTTENTI
+219 TSALNKTAEETI

-242 IFQAEGFAASVG
+242 IAQAGGFAASVG

-263 EFLEKERCQGK
+263 EFLEKEHCQGK

-310 MAAKCKDPNE
+310 MAVSCKDPNE
-320 WLQTSPETLKKAIL
+320 WLQISPETLKKAIL
-334 KAKQWAGS
+334 EVKQWAAS

-380 TPTGLKAFD
+380 TPTGLEAF
-389 DMLGGRLYPD
+389 D

-421 STFCLQVADEL
+421 STFCLQLADEL
-432 ASRGEDVVYF
+432 AIRGEDVVYF

-456 SRLTYLKARNKK
+456 SRLTYLKARDKK
-468 CARTTR
+468 CDKECARTTR
-474 DILQQSIIARN
+474 AILQRSIIARN
-485 DRQFIAEYNQVYSDA
+485 DRQFIAECNQVYSDA

-526 ESFVG
+526 EKFVG
-531 QLVESGRRPFVFIDY
+531 QLVEFGRRPFVFIDY
-546 LQFLNTD
+546 LQFLKTD

-610 GDAVLMIQPADVV
+610 GDAVLMIQPSEISDE
-623 DDNAKDK
+623 NAKDK
-630 YEEVL
+630 FEEVL
-635 SQDERDLEVVLLK
+635 SQEKRDLEVVLLK

-669 EITKVQK
+669 EA
-676 SEKKVRM
+676 EKPKPRKAY